1 MGLDMYLYGA
11 KMKID
16 GETCSHEIK
25 LEEVGYWRKQNAIH
39 SWFVKIVQRGVDN
52 CAMYSF
58 PESMLKNLL
67 KLCKQVL
74 DNPTVEN
81 AMALLPTKK
90 GFFFGGTDLT
100 DEYELEYY
108 LDGLKYT
115 VKMIEELL
123 ADNKYDYY
131 CYQSSW

>member
-11 KMKID
+11 THKYD
-16 GETCSHEIK
+16 GETFYSEITLK
-25 LEEVGYWRKQNAIH
+25 RVAYWRKHNAIH
-39 SWFVKIVQRGVDN
+39 AWFVKNVQNGADN
-52 CAMYSF
+52 CATYDLGEQS
-58 PESMLKNLL
+58 LKNLL
-67 KLCKQVL
+67 MTCNEVL
-74 DNPTVEN
+74 NNPTVEN
-81 AMALLPTKK
+81 AMAVLPTQE

-115 VKMIEELL
+115 VEVIKELL
-123 ADNKYDYY
+123 NDNRYDYY